1 MERTN
6 RIPAGSGR
14 NFGRG
19 GQRASFKEMCQMLKR
34 VLRYMTENY
43 KWSFIAVVLCIF
55 GSSLATRRGT
65 LFMQTLIDDYI
76 VPLTQAAS
84 PDYGPLA
91 RVLAVMACIF
101 GAGILC
107 SFAYTRIM
115 VNVSQGTMKRL
126 RTELFSHM
134 QSLPVRYFDTHS
146 HGDIMS
152 VYTNDVDTL
161 RQLISQS
168 IPQVINA
175 AITLVTTLVSLIILD
190 IPLTIVCLFMVGLM
204 AFSTSRLSGRS
215 GMYFSRQQKDLGA
228 VNGYIEEMMD
238 GQKVVKVFCHEE
250 KSLEQFK
257 TLNRQLRDSACNANK
272 FANIM
277 MPLNANLG
285 NICYVLC
292 AVIGAIL
299 ALGGYS
305 GLTLGGLVSFLML
318 CKSFTQPVTQLSQ
331 QMNSIVMATAGAERI
346 FQMMDEAPEEDNGYV
361 ELVNAKVNADGSLTE
376 TKERTGLWA
385 WRHPHSADGTV
396 TYTKL
401 EGDVT
406 FNDVDFGY
414 NDDKIVL
421 HNIKLFATPGQ
432 KIAFVGSTGAG
443 KTTITNLINRF
454 YDIQDGKIR
463 YDGININK
471 IKKPDLRRSLGIVLQ
486 DTHLFT
492 GTVMDNIR
500 YGRLDATDEECIAAA
515 KLANAHGFIKRL
527 PDGYDTML
535 TGDGSNLSQGQRQ
548 LLAIAR
554 AAVADPPVLIL
565 DEATSSIDT
574 RTEKLVQEGMD
585 RLMKGRTT
593 FVIAH
598 RLSTVKNS
606 DCIMVLEQG
615 RIIERGNHEQLMEE
629 KGKYYQLYTG
639 NAIEAS

>member
-6 RIPAGSGR
+6 RIPAGPGR

-215 GMYFSRQQKDLGA
+215 GMYFSRQQKDLGQHHDA
-228 VNGYIEEMMD
+228 L
-238 GQKVVKVFCHEE
+238 K
-250 KSLEQFK
+250 
-257 TLNRQLRDSACNANK
+257 RQPGKYLLR
-272 FANIM
+272 
-277 MPLNANLG
+277 PLRRHRSHTG
-285 NICYVLC
+285 PGRVL
-292 AVIGAIL
+292 
-299 ALGGYS
+299 
-305 GLTLGGLVSFLML
+305 
-318 CKSFTQPVTQLSQ
+318 
-331 QMNSIVMATAGAERI
+331 R
-346 FQMMDEAPEEDNGYV
+346 
-361 ELVNAKVNADGSLTE
+361 ADPG
-376 TKERTGLWA
+376 RTGFLPDA
-385 WRHPHSADGTV
+385 VQELYPAGDPAQPADEQHRHGH
-396 TYTKL
+396 
-401 EGDVT
+401 
-406 FNDVDFGY
+406 
-414 NDDKIVL
+414 
-421 HNIKLFATPGQ
+421 
-432 KIAFVGSTGAG
+432 
-443 KTTITNLINRF
+443 
-454 YDIQDGKIR
+454 
-463 YDGININK
+463 
-471 IKKPDLRRSLGIVLQ
+471 RRSRAY
-486 DTHLFT
+486 F
-492 GTVMDNIR
+492 
-500 YGRLDATDEECIAAA
+500 
-515 KLANAHGFIKRL
+515 
-527 PDGYDTML
+527 PD
-535 TGDGSNLSQGQRQ
+535 DG
-548 LLAIAR
+548 
-554 AAVADPPVLIL
+554 
-565 DEATSSIDT
+565 
-574 RTEKLVQEGMD
+574 
-585 RLMKGRTT
+585 
-593 FVIAH
+593 
-598 RLSTVKNS
+598 
-606 DCIMVLEQG
+606 
-615 RIIERGNHEQLMEE
+615 
-629 KGKYYQLYTG
+629 
-639 NAIEAS
+639 